1 LSFLLPIS
9 QVSQYLREGLK
20 RGQDTLGEAGAER
33 YILVTSFLFL
43 IPKSEFPPPLFQVS
57 QYLREGLERGQATL
71 AEAAAKRER
80 YMIGTS
86 VSRRVAAAAA
96 SAAEAAANAG
106 ESSVRAFMLA
116 VQRAT
121 TGVAMLQQHFVTSIA
136 RLVMPG
142 EGYTVACSQ
151 VRSLPSFHFASVLSN
166 SSNGILLGGNAETTP
181 ARR

>member
-1 LSFLLPIS
+1 
-9 QVSQYLREGLK
+9 
-20 RGQDTLGEAGAER
+20 
-33 YILVTSFLFL
+33 
-43 IPKSEFPPPLFQVS
+43 
-57 QYLREGLERGQATL
+57 
-71 AEAAAKRER
+71 
-80 YMIGTS
+80 MIGTS

-151 VRSLPSFHFASVLSN
+151 VRSRLYFHFASVLSN
-166 SSNGILLGGNAETTP
+166 SSGGRLLGGVCGKHTCDAGGRLHRGQLAGENRRSFASLTSRDNPKNNSKNSQRP
-181 ARR
+181 AR